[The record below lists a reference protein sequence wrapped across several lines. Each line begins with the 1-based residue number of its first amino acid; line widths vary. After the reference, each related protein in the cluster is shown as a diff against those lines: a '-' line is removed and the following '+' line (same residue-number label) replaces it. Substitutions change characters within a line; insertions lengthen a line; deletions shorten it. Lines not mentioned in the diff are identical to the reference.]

1 MVKEKLKYPYNLIAD
16 ITKSKTET
24 NTHPFDIEITM
35 DYLLTVLSAVNS
47 VHAEVLKYYYKD
59 GMTETEISEELGIAR
74 VTVNKKKQKALAWL
88 REESRM
94 IYIQYGITGVGT
106 YTELRG
112 YQRGIAQCS
121 KHLAPA
127 RQLLENSGV
136 VM

>member
-59 GMTETEISEELGIAR
+59 DMKQTEIARKLGITQA
-74 VTVNKKKQKALAWL
+74 TVSKKTQEALNWL
-88 REESRM
+88 RDDSR
-94 IYIQYGITGVGT
+94 IVYVQYGITGVAT
-106 YTELRG
+106 CFELRG
-112 YQRGIAQCS
+112 YQRGIAQRS
-121 KHLAPA
+121 KHLVPA
-127 RQLLENSGV
+127 RRLLENSGV